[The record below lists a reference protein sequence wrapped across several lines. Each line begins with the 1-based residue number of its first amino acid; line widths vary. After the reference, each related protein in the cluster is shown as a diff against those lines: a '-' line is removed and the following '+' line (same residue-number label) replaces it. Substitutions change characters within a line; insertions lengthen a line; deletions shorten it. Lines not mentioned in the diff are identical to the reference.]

1 MIGYLF
7 KFDGPE
13 ASDPDEGSDDV
24 SKDGTQ
30 QLKLLTRY
38 ALKADRY
45 ALLVNM
51 ICPLFRGGG
60 TIIVIEVLR
69 FFIWTCRVKCFSCTK
84 YKWLCACEVSQV
96 PLGKTFKK
104 TVSRGTWLL
113 WGRLPFKVLLIFAPP
128 ATFCDR
134 PEREQVWFSQGF
146 LQCQTQCQLKTHPK
160 THCLLW
166 RLSILVEG
174 MDLIVWKWFI
184 EEK

>member
-13 ASDPDEGSDDV
+13 ASDPDEGSNDV

-69 FFIWTCRVKCFSCTK
+69 FFI
-84 YKWLCACEVSQV
+84 
-96 PLGKTFKK
+96 
-104 TVSRGTWLL
+104 
-113 WGRLPFKVLLIFAPP
+113 
-128 ATFCDR
+128 
-134 PEREQVWFSQGF
+134 
-146 LQCQTQCQLKTHPK
+146 
-160 THCLLW
+160 
-166 RLSILVEG
+166 
-174 MDLIVWKWFI
+174 
-184 EEK
+184 